1 MNKNILLGL
10 GVFAVLTSTAMADV
24 TGYAGKKGGA
34 YDSKVT
40 RLLATFG
47 KDYGKLNKV
56 NTDGSFTILEN
67 VNDNPNGF
75 GLAQA
80 DVLASCISQNK
91 CDNVEIL
98 GNVNKECV
106 FFIANTNSGIDDED
120 DLVNKRV
127 LVGNKGSGAEGTL
140 NFMRQLDSDYK
151 TIAMEYGNFDVSL
164 QKLAGNTK
172 DYDVLMFVA
181 TPSIDNKYFKIISEN
196 KNLKIFGAD
205 DYSMNDKLPSGE
217 SIYTF
222 ETVDVAKG
230 LFNDVEVTT
239 ACTNAVLV
247 ANKEAPF
254 IESLANTM
262 LTNKAILQQ

>member
-1 MNKNILLGL
+1 MSKTILLGL
-10 GVFAVLTSTAMADV
+10 GIFAVLTSTAVMADV

-34 YDSKVT
+34 YDSKVNA
-40 RLLATFG
+40 LLATFG

-67 VNDNPNGF
+67 VNSDPNGF
-75 GLAQA
+75 GLAQS
-80 DVLASCISQNK
+80 DVLSSCISQNK
-91 CDNVEIL
+91 CDNVENL

-106 FFIANTNSGIDDED
+106 FFISNSDSGIDDED
-120 DLVNKRV
+120 ELVNKKV

-140 NFMRQLDSDYK
+140 NFMRQLDDDYK
-151 TIAMEYGNFDVSL
+151 TIAMEYGNFDVAL

-172 DYDVLMFVA
+172 TYDVLMFVA
-181 TPSIDNKYFKIISEN
+181 TPTIENKYFKIVSEN

-205 DYSMNDKLPSGE
+205 DYSMNNRLPNGE

-222 ETVDVAKG
+222 ETVDIAKG
-230 LFNDVEVTT
+230 LFNDTEVTT

-247 ANKEAPF
+247 ANKEATF
-254 IESLANTM
+254 IESLSNTM
-262 LTNKAILQQ
+262 LTNKAILQ

>member
-1 MNKNILLGL
+1 MNKSILLGL
-10 GVFAVLTSTAMADV
+10 GVFAVLTSTASTAMADV

-127 LVGNKGSGAEGTL
+127 LVGNKGSGAE
-140 NFMRQLDSDYK
+140 
-151 TIAMEYGNFDVSL
+151 
-164 QKLAGNTK
+164 
-172 DYDVLMFVA
+172 
-181 TPSIDNKYFKIISEN
+181 
-196 KNLKIFGAD
+196 
-205 DYSMNDKLPSGE
+205 
-217 SIYTF
+217 
-222 ETVDVAKG
+222 
-230 LFNDVEVTT
+230 
-239 ACTNAVLV
+239 
-247 ANKEAPF
+247 
-254 IESLANTM
+254 
-262 LTNKAILQQ
+262 